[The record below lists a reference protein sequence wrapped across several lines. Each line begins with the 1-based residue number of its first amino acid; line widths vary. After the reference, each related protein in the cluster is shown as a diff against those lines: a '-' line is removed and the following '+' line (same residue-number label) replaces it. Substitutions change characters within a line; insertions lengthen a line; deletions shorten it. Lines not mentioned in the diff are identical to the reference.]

1 MYSTPIAWTAQ
12 EIAYEQFTVGN
23 TSKKDTFIEQVEAN
37 DTTFSL
43 KKNNIVASYCS
54 RGRRRPYSRAEN
66 A

>member
-12 EIAYEQFTVGN
+12 KIAYEQFTVGN

-43 KKNNIVASYCS
+43 KKKHFNEGGKILFFWE
-54 RGRRRPYSRAEN
+54 RGRSN
-66 A
+66 CT